1 MDLARQ
7 VSIKVLFME
16 NGLAAETAPS
26 APFLYPSA
34 AAVFPGIYSFRAE
47 LLKQTQVRIENA
59 YFYRHSCFFLL

>member
-26 APFLYPSA
+26 ALFFTRPQQLCSREFIRSVL
-34 AAVFPGIYSFRAE
+34 
-47 LLKQTQVRIENA
+47 
-59 YFYRHSCFFLL
+59 SC